1 MNWFVVLWTFFF
13 GACLGSFLNV
23 VAYRI
28 PNQLTLLGSSRCPF
42 CFVPIQSKHNV
53 PIIGWFSLRGRCAAC
68 RLPIASRYFIV
79 EIIAGLLLVWLFRFE
94 LYSDGQN
101 LPTDRAFEIGR
112 FFRVL
117 SAGEYS
123 ELLQLNWG
131 LIRNFFVHC
140 LIAYAILTAALMKW
154 DSFHIPRVWASVH
167 LFIVAAT
174 ILIWQTDFEFAGTL
188 TEAMKGQSDFIC
200 RLDVPV
206 VGGATG
212 VVLGLLLSTL
222 SRDRRSGLMFGF
234 AIAGICLG
242 FFGTVSLAAIFV
254 WLAAA
259 ILLPSRIVQ
268 TADSGMDSRNLLLAL
283 LVAFLVQVGFW
294 RSFDQNQFWPS
305 STSSIWVTI
314 GYLFF
319 LMLMTWVLSPK
330 GNAVFC
336 DPNSTSEES
345 VAAEIRR
352 GDAGRGTQDE
362 TLRFT
367 AITEKVEEDT
377 EN

>member
-28 PNQLTLLGSSRCPF
+28 PNGLTLLGSSRCPF

-53 PIIGWFSLRGRCAAC
+53 PIIGWFALRGRCAAC

-117 SAGEYS
+117 SAGDYP

-131 LIRNFFVHC
+131 LIRNFLVHC

-154 DSFHIPRVWASVH
+154 DSFEIPRVWASVH
-167 LFIVAAT
+167 LFVVAAT
-174 ILIWQTDFEFAGTL
+174 IFIWQTDFEFAGSL
-188 TEAMKGQSDFIC
+188 AKFLMVKSDFLQC
-200 RLDVPV
+200 LDVPV
-206 VGGATG
+206 IGGATG
-212 VVLGLLLSTL
+212 VVLGAALSTL
-222 SRDRRSGLMFGF
+222 SRDRQSGLIFGF

-242 FFGTVSLAAIFV
+242 LFGTVSLAAIFV

-259 ILLPSRIVQ
+259 ILLPSRIIPA
-268 TADSGMDSRNLLLAL
+268 ADSGMDSRNLLFAL
-283 LVAFLVQVGFW
+283 LAAFLIQIGFW
-294 RSFDQNQFWPS
+294 RSFNQNEFWPS
-305 STSSIWVTI
+305 PTSSIWVTI

-319 LMLMTWVLSPK
+319 LMLMTWLLLPK
-330 GNAVFC
+330 RNPVFGE
-336 DPNSTSEES
+336 PNSKGVDSVTADLRVEDGVGETQQEALEFTS
-345 VAAEIRR
+345 
-352 GDAGRGTQDE
+352 T
-362 TLRFT
+362 
-367 AITEKVEEDT
+367 TEKVEEDS